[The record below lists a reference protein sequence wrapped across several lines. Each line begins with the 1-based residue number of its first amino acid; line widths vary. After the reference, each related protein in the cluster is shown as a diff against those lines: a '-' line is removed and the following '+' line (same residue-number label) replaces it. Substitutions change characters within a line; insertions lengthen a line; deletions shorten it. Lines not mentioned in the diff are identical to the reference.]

1 MGSSPLLSDSAQDG
15 RKMII
20 LAIRTTNRITSV
32 TGRIAS
38 DLRRVLG
45 KLQTLWS
52 WLPVQMDND
61 SANS

>member
-1 MGSSPLLSDSAQDG
+1 MLSDFAQDG

-20 LAIRTTNRITSV
+20 LAIRTTNRIASV
-32 TGRIAS
+32 TGRIAL

-45 KLQTLWS
+45 KLQQTLS
-52 WLPVQMDND
+52 AWLPVEVDND